1 MLTIKRLDIEDARR
15 LLKGAREKA
24 TEIGVP
30 MCIAITDESGN
41 LVAFE
46 RMDGGKVTSI
56 TIAIDKSYT
65 ASGAKKATH
74 EYGEASQP
82 GAPAY
87 GIGSAIGGRLMVVG
101 GGLPAGKGDR
111 LSAAHQDELA
121 QMRGPHA
128 IGVIIEVD
136 KQIRLG
142 PDIACPLKKGRDVM
156 GLDYRVAPAIIHNQD
171 IMVQGLAR
179 IVLHGALEDGLHR
192 EPDNR
197 RIADCSVQ
205 SPFNDLKRLAR
216 IRHFS
221 THLRKI
227 VKKPHT

>member
-1 MLTIKRLDIEDARR
+1 MLTIKRLDLEDARS

-87 GIGSAIGGRLMVVG
+87 RIGSAIGGRLMVVG
-101 GGLPAGKGDR
+101 GGLPVIVDGEVVG
-111 LSAAHQDELA
+111 
-121 QMRGPHA
+121 G
-128 IGVIIEVD
+128 IGVSSGTPAQDREVA
-136 KQIRLG
+136 Q
-142 PDIACPLKKGRDVM
+142 A
-156 GLDYRVAPAIIHNQD
+156 GLDAFQSA
-171 IMVQGLAR
+171 QG
-179 IVLHGALEDGLHR
+179 
-192 EPDNR
+192 
-197 RIADCSVQ
+197 
-205 SPFNDLKRLAR
+205 
-216 IRHFS
+216 
-221 THLRKI
+221 
-227 VKKPHT
+227 

>member
-1 MLTIKRLDIEDARR
+1 MLTIKRLDLEDARS

-30 MCIAITDESGN
+30 MCIAITDESGI

-101 GGLPAGKGDR
+101 GGLPVIVDGEVVG
-111 LSAAHQDELA
+111 
-121 QMRGPHA
+121 G
-128 IGVIIEVD
+128 IGVSSGTPAQDREVA
-136 KQIRLG
+136 Q
-142 PDIACPLKKGRDVM
+142 A
-156 GLDYRVAPAIIHNQD
+156 GLDAFQSA
-171 IMVQGLAR
+171 QG
-179 IVLHGALEDGLHR
+179 
-192 EPDNR
+192 
-197 RIADCSVQ
+197 
-205 SPFNDLKRLAR
+205 
-216 IRHFS
+216 
-221 THLRKI
+221 
-227 VKKPHT
+227 